1 MSRCY
6 DLIVMAAKF
15 RTGITTTFPKN
26 GDQGNEDKT
35 KDGYCRL
42 SSGHFFPHSSFKA
55 IIVVHQLRIFRIFVL
70 KIYDRSYHWEM

>member
-26 GDQGNEDKT
+26 GDQGNEAKT
-35 KDGYCRL
+35 TVTV
-42 SSGHFFPHSSFKA
+42 A
-55 IIVVHQLRIFRIFVL
+55 
-70 KIYDRSYHWEM
+70 